1 MSEAT
6 PISPSAPAK
15 SAPPQVEVKRTRLRD
30 AILYPILAVFTALVI
45 GAILIL
51 VTDKAVV
58 NAWLHFFD
66 DPMGTLKLT
75 AQTVGEAYGAMFA
88 GSLNIGGII
97 EGIGAMLR
105 GEGTQQLAIALVPLA
120 ESLTQSVPYIF
131 AGLAV
136 AFAFQGGLFNIGGEG
151 QMLVGALCSVYVG
164 FKLTGLPWFVH
175 LPLAMMAGIAG
186 GALWAGIVGA
196 LKAYTGA
203 HEVINSIMMNW
214 IAIILSSWLLKVGGP
229 LARPDVPVTPPVL
242 ETAWIPRLFDTP
254 GNRFHAGFFLALFA
268 VWLVW
273 WVLYK
278 STLGFQIR
286 MTGAN
291 PKAAKYSG
299 VNVKRLWIVIM
310 AISGSLAGTAGMV
323 QTLAVDRWV
332 GVGFS
337 AGMGFDAI
345 ALALLGRNHPVGV
358 LLAALLF
365 GTLKNGATR
374 MQSVAQIPVDII
386 TIVIALVIVFIAAP
400 EIIRAIYRLPKTSGG
415 EGPVFTK
422 GWGS

>member
-1 MSEAT
+1 MSESTIPAVGSQAT
-6 PISPSAPAK
+6 SAKPA
-15 SAPPQVEVKRTRLRD
+15 PKRTRVLD

-58 NAWLHFFD
+58 DAWLHFFD
-66 DPMGTLKLT
+66 DPLGTLKIT
-75 AQTVGEAYGAMFA
+75 VQTVATAYGAMFQ
-88 GSLNIGGII
+88 GSLNLGGILA
-97 EGIGAMLR
+97 GIGALLQ
-105 GEGTQQLAIALVPLA
+105 GQGTEQLALALVPLA

-164 FKLTGLPWFVH
+164 FKVTGMPWFIH
-175 LPLAMMAGIAG
+175 LPLAMLAGIAG
-186 GALWAGIVGA
+186 GAIWAAIVGA

-203 HEVINSIMMNW
+203 HEVINTIMMNW
-214 IAIILSSWLLKVGGP
+214 IAISLSTWLLKVGGP
-229 LARPDVPVTPPVL
+229 MARPDVPVTPPVL
-242 ETAWIPRLFDTP
+242 ETAWIPRLASTP
-254 GNRFHAGFFLALFA
+254 GNRFHAGFFLALFT
-268 VWLVW
+268 VWLIW
-273 WVLYK
+273 WILYK

-286 MTGAN
+286 MVGAN
-291 PKAAKYSG
+291 AKAAKYSG
-299 VNVKRLWIVIM
+299 INVKRLWIVIM
-310 AISGSLAGTAGMV
+310 AISGALAGTAGMV

-337 AGMGFDAI
+337 SGMGFDAI
-345 ALALLGRNHPVGV
+345 ALALLGKNHPLGV

-400 EIIRAIYRLPKTSGG
+400 EIIRWIYRLRKPVAK

>member
-6 PISPSAPAK
+6 QATTPPEAA
-15 SAPPQVEVKRTRLRD
+15 SAPPEPKRTRVLD

-45 GAILIL
+45 GAVLIL

-58 NAWLHFFD
+58 DAWLHFFD
-66 DPMGTLKLT
+66 DPMGALKIT
-75 AQTVGEAYGAMFA
+75 VQTVATAYGAMFE

-97 EGIGAMLR
+97 AGIGTALS
-105 GEGTQQLAIALVPLA
+105 GGGTEELSLALVPLA

-151 QMLVGALCSVYVG
+151 QMLVGALCSVYIG
-164 FKLTGLPWFVH
+164 FKVTGLPWFVH
-175 LPLAMMAGIAG
+175 LPLAMLAGIAG
-186 GALWAGIVGA
+186 GAIWAGIVGV

-203 HEVINSIMMNW
+203 HEVINTIMMNW
-214 IAIILSSWLLKVGGP
+214 IAISLSTWLLKVGGP
-229 LARPDVPVTPPVL
+229 MARPDVPVTPPVL
-242 ETAWIPRLFDTP
+242 ETAWIARLSDTP
-254 GNRFHAGFFLALFA
+254 GNRFHAGFFLALFT
-268 VWLVW
+268 VWLIW
-273 WVLYK
+273 WILYK

-286 MTGAN
+286 MVGAN
-291 PKAAKYSG
+291 AKAAKYSG
-299 VNVKRLWIVIM
+299 VNVKRLWIIIM
-310 AISGSLAGTAGMV
+310 GISGALAGMAGMV

-337 AGMGFDAI
+337 SGMGFDAI
-345 ALALLGRNHPVGV
+345 ALALLGKNHPVGV

-374 MQSVAQIPVDII
+374 MQSVAQIPVDIV
-386 TIVIALVIVFIAAP
+386 TIVIALVVVFIAAP
-400 EIIRAIYRLPKTSGG
+400 EIIRWIYRLRKPAVQ

>member
-6 PISPSAPAK
+6 QASLPQAV
-15 SAPPQVEVKRTRLRD
+15 SAPPELKRTRVLD
-30 AILYPILAVFTALVI
+30 AVLYPILAVFTALVI

-51 VTDKAVV
+51 ITDPDVV

-66 DPMGTLKLT
+66 DPMGAIKITV
-75 AQTVGEAYGAMFA
+75 QTVATAYGAMFQ

-97 EGIGAMLR
+97 QGIGTALS
-105 GEGTQQLAIALVPLA
+105 GGGTEDLSLALVPLA

-164 FKLTGLPWFVH
+164 FKITGLPWFVH
-175 LPLAMMAGIAG
+175 LPMAVMAGIAG
-186 GALWAGIVGA
+186 GAIWAGIVGV

-203 HEVINSIMMNW
+203 HEVINTIMMNW
-214 IAIILSSWLLKVGGP
+214 IAISLSTWLLKVGGP
-229 LARPDVPVTPPVL
+229 MARPDVPVTPPVL
-242 ETAWIPRLFDTP
+242 ETAWIARLSDTP
-254 GNRFHAGFFLALFA
+254 GNRFHAGFFLALFT
-268 VWLVW
+268 VWLIW
-273 WVLYK
+273 WILYK

-286 MTGAN
+286 MVGAN
-291 PKAAKYSG
+291 AKAAKYSG
-299 VNVKRLWIVIM
+299 VNVKRLWIIIM
-310 AISGSLAGTAGMV
+310 AISGSLAGLAGTV

-337 AGMGFDAI
+337 SGMGFDAI
-345 ALALLGRNHPVGV
+345 ALALLGKNHPVGV

-374 MQSVAQIPVDII
+374 MQSVAQIPVDIV
-386 TIVIALVIVFIAAP
+386 TIVIALVVVFIAAP
-400 EIIRAIYRLPKTSGG
+400 EIIRWIYRLRKPAAQ

>member
-6 PISPSAPAK
+6 PTATLPEAK
-15 SAPPQVEVKRTRLRD
+15 SAPPEVKSSRLRD
-30 AILYPILAVFTALVI
+30 AILYPILAVITALII
-45 GAILIL
+45 GAILIV
-51 VTDKAVV
+51 VTDKNVV
-58 NAWLHFFD
+58 NAWLNFFD
-66 DPMGTLKLT
+66 DPMGTLRLT
-75 AQTVGEAYGAMFA
+75 AQTVGTAYGAMFQ

-97 EGIGAMLR
+97 AGIGAVLN
-105 GEGTQQLAIALVPLA
+105 GEGAEQLAVAMVPLF

-164 FKLTGLPWFVH
+164 FSLTGMPWFVH
-175 LPLAMMAGIAG
+175 LPLAMLAGIAG
-186 GALWAGIVGA
+186 GAIWAGIVGA

-242 ETAWIPRLFDTP
+242 ETAWIPRFFDTP

-273 WVLYK
+273 WILYK

-286 MTGAN
+286 MVGAN
-291 PKAAKYSG
+291 AKAAKYSG
-299 VNVKRLWIVIM
+299 INVKRLWIVIM

-337 AGMGFDAI
+337 AGLGFDAI

>member
-1 MSEAT
+1 
-6 PISPSAPAK
+6 
-15 SAPPQVEVKRTRLRD
+15 VLD
-30 AILYPILAVFTALVI
+30 AVLYPILAVFTALVI

-51 VTDKAVV
+51 ITDPDVVT
-58 NAWLHFFD
+58 AWLHFFD
-66 DPMGTLKLT
+66 DPMGAIKI
-75 AQTVGEAYGAMFA
+75 TVETVATAYGAMFQ

-97 EGIGAMLR
+97 QGIGTALS
-105 GEGTQQLAIALVPLA
+105 GGGTEELSLALVPLA

-164 FKLTGLPWFVH
+164 FKVTGMPWFIH
-175 LPLAMMAGIAG
+175 LPMAVMAGIAG
-186 GALWAGIVGA
+186 GAIWAGIVGV

-203 HEVINSIMMNW
+203 HEVINTIMMNW
-214 IAIILSSWLLKVGGP
+214 IAISLSTWLLKVGGP
-229 LARPDVPVTPPVL
+229 MARPDVPVTPPVL
-242 ETAWIPRLFDTP
+242 ETAWIARLSDTP
-254 GNRFHAGFFLALFA
+254 GNRFHAGFFLALFT
-268 VWLVW
+268 VWLIW
-273 WVLYK
+273 WILYK

-286 MTGAN
+286 MVGAN
-291 PKAAKYSG
+291 AKAAKYSG
-299 VNVKRLWIVIM
+299 VNVKRLWIIIM
-310 AISGSLAGTAGMV
+310 AISGSLAGLAGTV

-337 AGMGFDAI
+337 SGMGFDAI
-345 ALALLGRNHPVGV
+345 ALALLGKNHPVGV

-374 MQSVAQIPVDII
+374 MQSVAQIPVDIV
-386 TIVIALVIVFIAAP
+386 TIVIALVVVFIAAP
-400 EIIRAIYRLPKTSGG
+400 EIIRWIYRLRKPAVQ

>member
-6 PISPSAPAK
+6 LPSAPPEAK
-15 SAPPQVEVKRTRLRD
+15 GAPPQVKNTRLRD

-51 VTDKAVV
+51 VTDKHVV
-58 NAWLHFFD
+58 NAWLNFFD
-66 DPMGTLKLT
+66 DPMGTLRLT
-75 AQTVGEAYGAMFA
+75 AQTVGKAYGAMFN

-97 EGIGAMLR
+97 QGIGAMLR
-105 GEGTQQLAIALVPLA
+105 GEGTRQLSIALVPIS

-164 FKLTGLPWFVH
+164 FKVTGMPWFIH

-186 GALWAGIVGA
+186 GAIWAGIVGM

-242 ETAWIPRLFDTP
+242 PTAYIPRLFDTP
-254 GNRFHAGFFLALFA
+254 GNRFHAGFFLALFV

-273 WVLYK
+273 WILYK

-286 MTGAN
+286 MVGAN
-291 PKAAKYSG
+291 PKAARYSG
-299 VNVKRLWIVIM
+299 INVKRLWIAIM

-400 EIIRAIYRLPKTSGG
+400 EIIRAIYRLPKASVE

>member
-1 MSEAT
+1 
-6 PISPSAPAK
+6 
-15 SAPPQVEVKRTRLRD
+15 
-30 AILYPILAVFTALVI
+30 
-45 GAILIL
+45 
-51 VTDKAVV
+51 
-58 NAWLHFFD
+58 
-66 DPMGTLKLT
+66 
-75 AQTVGEAYGAMFA
+75 MFA

-97 EGIGAMLR
+97 EGIGAVLR
-105 GEGTQQLAIALVPLA
+105 GEGTEQLAIAMVPLF

-164 FKLTGLPWFVH
+164 FSLTGMPWFIH
-175 LPLAMMAGIAG
+175 LPLAMLAGMAG
-186 GALWAGIVGA
+186 GAIWAGIVGA

-242 ETAWIPRLFDTP
+242 ETAWIPRFFDTP
-254 GNRFHAGFFLALFA
+254 GNRFHAGFFLALLA

-273 WVLYK
+273 WILYK

-286 MTGAN
+286 MVGAN
-291 PKAAKYSG
+291 AKAAKYSG
-299 VNVKRLWIVIM
+299 INVKRLWIVIM

>member
-6 PISPSAPAK
+6 SSATLPEAK
-15 SAPPQVEVKRTRLRD
+15 GAPPEVKSTRLRT

-58 NAWLHFFD
+58 NAWLNFFD
-66 DPMGTLKLT
+66 DPMGTLRLT
-75 AQTVGEAYGAMFA
+75 VQTVGKAYGAMFE

-97 EGIGAMLR
+97 RGIGAALR
-105 GEGTQQLAIALVPLA
+105 GEGTRQLAIALVPIA

-151 QMLVGALCSVYVG
+151 QMLVGALCSVYIG

-175 LPLAMMAGIAG
+175 LPLAMMAGMAG
-186 GALWAGIVGA
+186 GAIWAGIVGA

-229 LARPDVPVTPPVL
+229 MARPDVPVTPPVL
-242 ETAWIPRLFDTP
+242 PTAWIPRLFDTP

-273 WVLYK
+273 WLLYK

-286 MTGAN
+286 MVGAN
-291 PKAAKYSG
+291 AKAARYSG

-400 EIIRAIYRLPKTSGG
+400 EIIRALYRLPKTSAE

>member
-6 PISPSAPAK
+6 VPTTT
-15 SAPPQVEVKRTRLRD
+15 PQAVDTQPEPRRSRVVD
-30 AILYPILAVFTALVI
+30 AILYPILAVFTALVL
-45 GAILIL
+45 GAVLILI
-51 VTDKAVV
+51 TDPDVV
-58 NAWLHFFD
+58 KAWLNFFE
-66 DPMGTLKLT
+66 DPMGALRISVETIAT
-75 AQTVGEAYGAMFA
+75 AYGAMLA
-88 GSLNIGGII
+88 GSVNITGII
-97 EGIGAMLR
+97 EGIGAMLA
-105 GEGTQQLAIALVPLA
+105 GEGTEQLAVALVPLS

-175 LPLAMMAGIAG
+175 LPLAMLAGIAG
-186 GALWAGIVGA
+186 GAVWGGIVGV

-203 HEVINSIMMNW
+203 HEVINTIMMNW
-214 IAIILSSWLLKVGGP
+214 IAISLSAWLLKVGGP
-229 LARPDVPVTPPVL
+229 MARPDVPVTPPVL
-242 ETAWIPRLFDTP
+242 ETAWIPRLSDTP
-254 GNRFHAGFFLALFA
+254 GNRFHAGFFLALFT

-273 WVLYK
+273 WILYK

-286 MTGAN
+286 MVGAN
-291 PKAAKYSG
+291 AKAARYGG

-310 AISGSLAGTAGMV
+310 AVSGALAGMAGMV

-337 AGMGFDAI
+337 AGLGFDAI
-345 ALALLGRNHPVGV
+345 ALALLGKNHPVGV

-365 GTLKNGATR
+365 GTLRNGATR

-400 EIIRAIYRLPKTSGG
+400 EIIRWIYRLREPAEK

-422 GWGS
+422 GWG

>member
-1 MSEAT
+1 MSKKAATQSSTAKEAH
-6 PISPSAPAK
+6 PAK
-15 SAPPQVEVKRTRLRD
+15 KQGGVMN
-30 AILYPILAVFTALVI
+30 AILIPLLAVITALII

-51 VTDKAVV
+51 VTEKTVV

-66 DPMGTLKLT
+66 NPGAALKLT
-75 AQTVGEAYGAMFA
+75 WKSVSTAYGAMLEGA
-88 GSLNIGGII
+88 LNPGGIVK
-97 EGIGAMLR
+97 GIGVALR
-105 GEGTQQLAIALVPLA
+105 GGGTQDLAVAMVPLA

-164 FKLTGLPWFVH
+164 FKVTGLPWIIH
-175 LPLAMMAGIAG
+175 LPLAMLAGLAG
-186 GALWAGIVGA
+186 SAIWAMIVGA

-203 HEVINSIMMNW
+203 HEVINTIMMNW
-214 IAIILSSWLLKVGGP
+214 IAISLSSWLLKVGGP
-229 LARPDVPVTPPVL
+229 MARPDVPVTPPVL
-242 ETAWIPRLFDTP
+242 ESAWIPRLFSTP
-254 GNRFHAGFFLALFA
+254 GNRFHLGFFLALFV
-268 VWLVW
+268 VWLIW
-273 WVLYK
+273 WLLYK

-286 MTGAN
+286 MVGAN

-299 VNVKRLWIVIM
+299 VNVKRLWVSVM
-310 AISGSLAGTAGMV
+310 GISGALAGLAGTV

-337 AGMGFDAI
+337 SGMGFDAI
-345 ALALLGRNHPVGV
+345 ALALLGKNHPVGV

-400 EIIRAIYRLPKTSGG
+400 EIIRSLYRLRKGSVS